1 MADCILIERGFL
13 RVSGH
18 VNILHGKLKVLVV
31 LVVLVGNQQGLGTVS
46 GLN

>member
-31 LVVLVGNQQGLGTVS
+31 LVGNQQGLGTVS